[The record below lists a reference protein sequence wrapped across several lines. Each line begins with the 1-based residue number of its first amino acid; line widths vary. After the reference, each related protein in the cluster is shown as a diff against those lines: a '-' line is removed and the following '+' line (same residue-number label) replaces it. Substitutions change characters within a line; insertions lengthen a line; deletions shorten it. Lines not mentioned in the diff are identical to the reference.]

1 MLIVLMLGVSGV
13 NFSLEKSFMEKRSPF
28 ECGFQSLSLGGV
40 SFSMPFFIISLIF
53 LLFDVEIL
61 LVCFYPL
68 VHSFYFYFSL
78 YI

>member
-40 SFSMPFFIISLIF
+40 SFSMPFFYY
-53 LLFDVEIL
+53 LFNI
-61 LVCFYPL
+61 P
-68 VHSFYFYFSL
+68 SF
-78 YI
+78 